1 MKNETIID
9 FFNFHGTFMVPKI
22 YINQY
27 KQNKNDNNN
36 NNGDNNKKKNYDD
49 NDDE

>member
-9 FFNFHGTFMVPKI
+9 FFNFHGTFMLTKI
-22 YINQY
+22 YISQY
-27 KQNKNDNNN
+27 KQNKNDNN

>member
-1 MKNETIID
+1 MD
-9 FFNFHGTFMVPKI
+9 FFNFHGTFMVTKI

-36 NNGDNNKKKNYDD
+36 NNADNNKKKNYDD

>member
-9 FFNFHGTFMVPKI
+9 FFNFHGTFMVTKI

-36 NNGDNNKKKNYDD
+36 DNGDNNKKKNYDD

>member
-9 FFNFHGTFMVPKI
+9 FFNFHGTFIVTKI

-36 NNGDNNKKKNYDD
+36 NNADNNKKKNYDD

>member
-9 FFNFHGTFMVPKI
+9 FFNFHGTFMLTKI

-27 KQNKNDNNN
+27 KQYKNDNNN

>member
-9 FFNFHGTFMVPKI
+9 FFNFHGTFMLTKI

>member
-9 FFNFHGTFMVPKI
+9 FFNFHGTFMVTKI

-27 KQNKNDNNN
+27 KQNKNDNN

>member
-9 FFNFHGTFMVPKI
+9 FFNFHGTFMVTKI